1 MHREQL
7 FTRLSSI
14 GQKPSE
20 SDRADSLELAVSARR
35 FSRRTQAVVEDKL
48 SFSAT
53 LMRAGEVEA
62 ANRLLA
68 EVGEEVLSEEVALLE
83 RMNEVK
89 VARSMKTEPTMT
101 RGRLARTLAVAM
113 LGASLF
119 AFSAAGAAVAGLFR
133 DNDRAIHG
141 ADPGSGDET
150 RVALQGDR
158 VMGTRQVKVLGNVS
172 LPMTAAQFRKYTK
185 LTSGSI
191 DEKELELF
199 LLQLLPA
206 SLAEKV
212 QYALVTGLDVLPEPV
227 RESIVAAV
235 DRLPQPRQQDSPSD
249 EASQPAA
256 ERSEEPKTE
265 PTPEPNPEPSDSPSD
280 EGTPNPEESPEDA
293 NGIPLLDDG
302 EDEEGGD

>member
-1 MHREQL
+1 MRPEQL
-7 FTRLSSI
+7 FNRLSSI
-14 GQKPSE
+14 GQKPNE
-20 SDRADSLELAVSARR
+20 SDRADSFELAVSARR

-89 VARSMKTEPTMT
+89 VARSMQPDTMT

-133 DNDRAIHG
+133 DNDRAVHG
-141 ADPGSGDET
+141 ADPRSREAK
-150 RVALQGDR
+150 VALRSDR
-158 VMGTRQVKVLGNVS
+158 VLGTRQVKVLSNVS

-185 LTSGSI
+185 LTSGDI
-191 DEKELELF
+191 DERELELF
-199 LLQLLPA
+199 LLQLLPP

-212 QYALVTGLDVLPEPV
+212 QYALVSGLGVLPDPV
-227 RESIVAAV
+227 REDIVAVV
-235 DRLPQPRQQDSPSD
+235 DDVQKPRQQDAPSAD
-249 EASQPAA
+249 ASQPAA
-256 ERSEEPKTE
+256 ERSEEPKAD
-265 PTPEPNPEPSDSPSD
+265 PTPEPSPEPSDPPSD
-280 EGTPNPEESPEDA
+280 EETPSPEESPEDA
-293 NGIPLLDDG
+293 NGLPLLDDD
-302 EDEEGGD
+302 EEEGGE

>member
-1 MHREQL
+1 MRPEQL
-7 FTRLSSI
+7 FNRLSSI

-20 SDRADSLELAVSARR
+20 SDRADSFELAVSARR

-89 VARSMKTEPTMT
+89 VARSMQPDTMT

-141 ADPGSGDET
+141 ADPRSGEET
-150 RVALQGDR
+150 RVALQADR

-185 LTSGSI
+185 LTSGNI

-199 LLQLLPA
+199 LLQLLPP

-227 RESIVAAV
+227 REDIVAVV

-249 EASQPAA
+249 EAPQPAA
-256 ERSEEPKTE
+256 ERSEEPKAE
-265 PTPEPNPEPSDSPSD
+265 PTPEPAPEPSDSPSD
-280 EGTPNPEESPEDA
+280 EGTPNPEESPEDS
-293 NGIPLLDDG
+293 NGIPLLDDDD
-302 EDEEGGD
+302 DEEGGN